1 MQSSCLAIVA
11 GSGDLPKK
19 IVEYCKK
26 HHLDFRVIQF
36 EGVELNWL
44 KNLPVLSAK
53 YEKPNSLFS
62 SLKEIG
68 CNQVVFAG
76 SMKRPKLNPIKFDIK
91 FLKIASKLLPA
102 LRSGDDAILK
112 IIADIFEKEGLEI
125 LSADQ
130 ILKNLFVPEGVLTII
145 KPTNNDLSDIKRGFE
160 IIHYISNIDIGQACI
175 VGQGLCLGIE
185 TIQGSDELI
194 KFAGTNKHKYLY
206 DECGGKG
213 VFVKSPKI
221 NQDNRIDVPSIG
233 VETIKNLA
241 DAGFSGLA
249 IKADSVQIIDK
260 DDCIDLANQLGVF
273 ISSVSTN
280 IKNG

>member
-1 MQSSCLAIVA
+1 MTYLSRL
-11 GSGDLPKK
+11 L
-19 IVEYCKK
+19 YCKK
-26 HHLDFRVIQF
+26 HHVDFRIIHF

-44 KNLPVLSAK
+44 KDLPVLSAK

-76 SMKRPKLNPIKFDIK
+76 SMKRPKLNPLKFDST

-102 LRSGDDAILK
+102 LKSGDDKTLK
-112 IIADIFEKEGLEI
+112 IIAKIFEKEGLEI

-130 ILKNLFVPEGVLTII
+130 ILKNLFVSEGVFTKL
-145 KPTNNDLSDIKRGFE
+145 KPSNNDLSDIMRGFE
-160 IIHYISNIDIGQACI
+160 ILYCISKIDIGQACI

-194 KFAGTNKHKYLY
+194 KFAGTNKHKYLF
-206 DECGGKG
+206 DENGGKG

-221 NQDNRIDVPSIG
+221 NQDTRIDVPSIG
-233 VETIKNLA
+233 LETIKNLS